1 MARHMSRRAPIAAWL
16 VLAGG
21 LLSVAWP
28 AAVSAE
34 APKRGGAPASQ
45 IVQAAPSDEGGRII
59 ITWSKPVAA
68 HAATVGNRVVLI
80 FDRPLTASLSGVVA
94 AMPKLVRRIDASED
108 RRALT
113 IVLHK
118 PHRLQLIRRGR
129 LVIVDLK
136 RPRTATAMAKPQ
148 PKIKIKP
155 KPKMKSTAA
164 ASMPKPLAKPKM
176 AAKPPAKTN
185 AKPAAKSPAETVGV
199 RYEWMPTR
207 QRLTFAWR
215 APVEYSVERVG
226 GVIWLKFRRPGR
238 IDMAALGRALRGA
251 DIAVQS
257 KPGTAMLEVFVRA
270 PRNRPIRY
278 RRAGSAVVLDVF
290 GRTPAPLKM
299 AKAPAKGSKA
309 ATKAGPMTKAAK
321 PAKPAE
327 TMKKTE
333 MKAALDDPT
342 ADPPVDMLHPMQ
354 GPHLALSTAD
364 GHPELRFDWPRAV
377 PAAAFRRGRHIW
389 LVFDAPASFDLT
401 EIRRELESRVFSI
414 EQVSAPNITVLRIGA
429 PAQTGVVMAGQGST
443 WRVSL
448 TSRPSKANKAIAIEA
463 QPEASGGGRL
473 LLKVANTKRPL
484 EFRDPGAGDTIAVV
498 PVATPGLGVAA
509 PRRYAKFRLL
519 ATAQGMV
526 VVDRADGVAVRAD
539 PAAVTV
545 SGYGGLNLSGVRV
558 RVRKRKVTGSTAP
571 IFDFERWRGGPLEA
585 FPKFYIVEKQKRLHA
600 VALAGKAERNARRM
614 ELAQFYFAH
623 GHAPETLAVLR
634 RIEQSD
640 AVGARTPAFR
650 ALRGASHL
658 LMGHIKVAGRDLYD
672 ASLDRS
678 LEMALWR
685 GAAAAAAGKWHSANR
700 EFLRSGPII
709 NRYPAWLR
717 GRFAETAAKA
727 ALATG
732 DLQRAKG
739 LIALVR
745 SFGPSP
751 HDAERLDYMDAMVA
765 AKMGNHGA
773 AVAAWTHLSK
783 TAKSREVRVRSLVAR
798 VERELEFGTLDAEA
812 AVDEL
817 ESARYVWRG
826 DEAEYMV
833 SELLGRIY
841 IKAGKPVEGLAA
853 LERAGRI
860 DPKLAKKRALKAR
873 MRKEFVRLFVAR
885 DKNKMKPLRALAVF
899 QEFSHL
905 MPAGPDG
912 DKMITALA
920 DRLVAV
926 DLLGRASSLL
936 EQQIKKRLTGTER
949 AKVGARLALLRLL
962 DKNPAAAID
971 ALRLSDVEN
980 MPAELARQRRR
991 LRARALASTGQTG
1004 NALVLLGPDRSR
1016 EAELLRADIHWKN
1029 NAWKEAAA
1037 AYGRLAGQIPKD
1049 ATALDDA
1056 QSRTVLSWA
1065 VTLALAG
1072 DGPGLKTLR
1081 ARFGKAMASGPYR
1094 ATFQVIANEIE
1105 AGVPDFRKIAAKV
1118 NEVDAYQ
1125 AFMTVYRKRIAAGG
1139 LKAVN

>member
-1 MARHMSRRAPIAAWL
+1 MPKGTGRRRTPIAAWF
-16 VLAGG
+16 VLAAGFVN
-21 LLSVAWP
+21 LVW
-28 AAVSAE
+28 AAPSSAE
-34 APKRGGAPASQ
+34 APKRAAKPASQ
-45 IVQAAPSDEGGRII
+45 IVQAAPSAEGGRIL

-80 FDRPLTASLSGVVA
+80 FDRPLTAALSGVA
-94 AMPKLVRRIDASED
+94 ASMPKVVRRIDASED

-113 IVLHK
+113 IVLQK
-118 PHRLQLIRRGR
+118 PHRMQLIRRGR

-136 RPRTATAMAKPQ
+136 RPKTATAMAKPQ
-148 PKIKIKP
+148 PKMKP
-155 KPKMKSTAA
+155 KPKMKPSVAA
-164 ASMPKPLAKPKM
+164 RKPKALAKPKM
-176 AAKPPAKTN
+176 AAKPSARTKT
-185 AKPAAKSPAETVGV
+185 KHTTKSSPETVGV
-199 RYEWMPTR
+199 RYQWMPTR
-207 QRLTFAWR
+207 QRLTFTWR
-215 APVEYSVERVG
+215 APVKYSVERVG

-278 RRAGSAVVLDVF
+278 RRAGNAVVLDVF
-290 GRTPAPLKM
+290 GRTPAPPKM
-299 AKAPAKGSKA
+299 AKAPVKGSKA
-309 ATKAGPMTKAAK
+309 AMKAGPMAKATKAAK

-327 TMKKTE
+327 AMKKPE
-333 MKAALDDPT
+333 MKAAMVGPP
-342 ADPPVDMLHPMQ
+342 ADPPVDILHPML
-354 GPHLALSTAD
+354 GPHLALTTAD
-364 GHPELRFDWPRAV
+364 GHPELRFDWPRTV

-389 LVFDAPASFDLT
+389 LVFDAPARFDLT

-414 EQVSAPNITVLRIGA
+414 EQVPAPNITVLRIGA
-429 PAQTGVVMAGQGST
+429 SAQTGVVMAGQGAT

-448 TSRPSKANKAIAIEA
+448 TSRPSKARKAIAIEA

-498 PVATPGLGVAA
+498 PVATAGLGVAA

-519 ATAQGMV
+519 ATVQGMA

-558 RVRKRKVTGSTAP
+558 RKRKAAVSTVRV
-571 IFDFERWRGGPLEA
+571 FDFERWRGGPPEA

-600 VALAGKAERNARRM
+600 VALADKAERNARRM

-640 AVGARTPAFR
+640 AVRARTPAFR

-678 LEMALWR
+678 LEIALWR
-685 GAAAAAAGKWHSANR
+685 GAAAAAADKWREANR

-717 GRFAETAAKA
+717 GRLAETAAKA

-751 HDAERLDYMDAMVA
+751 HNTERLDYMDAVVA
-765 AKMGNHGA
+765 AKMGKHGA

-812 AVDEL
+812 AIDEL

-841 IKAGKPVEGLAA
+841 IKAGKPVEGLDA

-860 DPKLAKKRALKAR
+860 DPKLAKKRGLKAR

-885 DKNKMKPLRALAVF
+885 GKERMKPLRALAVF
-899 QEFSHL
+899 HEFSHL

-920 DRLVAV
+920 DRLVSV

-962 DKNPAAAID
+962 DKKPAAAID

-991 LRARALASTGQTG
+991 LR
-1004 NALVLLGPDRSR
+1004 
-1016 EAELLRADIHWKN
+1016 
-1029 NAWKEAAA
+1029 
-1037 AYGRLAGQIPKD
+1037 
-1049 ATALDDA
+1049 
-1056 QSRTVLSWA
+1056 
-1065 VTLALAG
+1065 
-1072 DGPGLKTLR
+1072 
-1081 ARFGKAMASGPYR
+1081 
-1094 ATFQVIANEIE
+1094 
-1105 AGVPDFRKIAAKV
+1105 
-1118 NEVDAYQ
+1118 
-1125 AFMTVYRKRIAAGG
+1125 
-1139 LKAVN
+1139 